1 MQKRCEAMP
10 WVRRDSSSAGLMQQ
24 VEVVQAYSAI
34 IEEISAGIEVLEWA
48 RRVEG
53 IQEVCFWAG

>member
-1 MQKRCEAMP
+1 MQKRREAMA
-10 WVRRDSSSAGLMQQ
+10 WVRRDSSSTGLMQQ

-34 IEEISAGIEVLEWA
+34 TEEISAGIKVQEWA
-48 RRVEG
+48 RVEG